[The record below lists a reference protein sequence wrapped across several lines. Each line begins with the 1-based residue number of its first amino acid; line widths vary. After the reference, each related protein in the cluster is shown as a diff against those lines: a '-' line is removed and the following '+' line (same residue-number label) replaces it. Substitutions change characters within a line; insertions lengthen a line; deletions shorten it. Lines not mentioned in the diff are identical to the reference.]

1 MRPIASPP
9 MTALRGRH
17 VVFVVAGEV
26 FGGAERGAL
35 DIAEMLREEEASVA
49 VLALDDRPGR
59 GREVAA
65 ERGLQWV
72 TEPVPWVGG
81 RLHKSASLIRVTR
94 ALRAL
99 RPDAIVASTNLPNV
113 VCGLMWRATG
123 AKTAVWRQCDVNGTT
138 RFDARLFRRALH
150 GTPVVVTSA
159 PHARTWLATGYG
171 LDPGRVRIVPSRVHL
186 EPARESGAAW
196 RARLDLSQDGL
207 VCCMLGHLH
216 AGKDHATLLRA
227 WRLVLDELDGARPTL
242 LLAGRN
248 AATEDAVKALA
259 YDLDLR
265 DRVRFLGEVD
275 DVGGLLDACDLAVF
289 CSHGELLP
297 RGVIEPM
304 SVGLPVVATDLPGTR
319 EALDS
324 ADSTTLVPTGDPQ
337 SLARS
342 ILRYAGDPELRR
354 RTGAANAATT
364 RDRAGEVDVRR
375 AWTAL
380 LSDGPL
386 GRSA

>member
-1 MRPIASPP
+1 
-9 MTALRGRH
+9 MTALRGRR

-35 DIAEMLREEEASVA
+35 DIAEMLRDEGASVA

-65 ERGLQWV
+65 RRGLQWS
-72 TEPVPWVGG
+72 TEAVPWVGG
-81 RLHKSASLIRVTR
+81 RAQKGTSLVRTIR

-113 VCGLMWRATG
+113 VCGLTWRATG

-138 RFDARLFRRALH
+138 RFGTRLFRHALH
-150 GTPVVVTSA
+150 ATPLVVTSA
-159 PHARTWLATGYG
+159 AHARTWLAASCR
-171 LDPGRVRIVPSRVHL
+171 LEPARVRVIPSVAHL
-186 EPARESGAAW
+186 EPARESGPAW
-196 RARLDLSQDGL
+196 RARLDLSREAL
-207 VCCMLGHLH
+207 VCCMLAHLH

-227 WRLVLDELDGARPTL
+227 WRLVADELDGNRPTL
-242 LLAGRN
+242 LLAGRD

-259 YDLDLR
+259 YDLELG

-275 DVGGLLDACDLAVF
+275 DVGGLLEACDLAVF
-289 CSHGELLP
+289 CSHGELFP

-304 SVGLPVVATDLPGTR
+304 SAGLLVVATDLPGTR
-319 EALDS
+319 EALGS
-324 ADSTTLVPTGDPQ
+324 ADPTTLVPASDPHA
-337 SLARS
+337 LAEA

-354 RTGAANAATT
+354 RVGDANAATAQS
-364 RDRAGEVDVRR
+364 RAGDDDVRR
-375 AWTAL
+375 AWVELLANAL
-380 LSDGPL
+380 G
-386 GRSA
+386 GRVA

>member
-9 MTALRGRH
+9 MIALRARR

-65 ERGLQWV
+65 ERGLRWV

-99 RPDAIVASTNLPNV
+99 RPDAVVASTNLPNV
-113 VCGLMWRATG
+113 VCGLTWRATG
-123 AKTAVWRQCDVNGTT
+123 AKAAVWRQCDVNGTT
-138 RFDARLFRRALH
+138 RFGARMFRRALH
-150 GTPVVVTSA
+150 ATPVVVTA
-159 PHARTWLATGYG
+159 AEHARAWLAASYG
-171 LDPGRVRIVPSRVHL
+171 LELSRVRVIPSVVHL
-186 EPARESGAAW
+186 EAAREPGPAW
-196 RARLDLSQDGL
+196 RARLDLSREAL
-207 VCCMLGHLH
+207 VCCMIAHLH

-227 WRLVLDELDGARPTL
+227 WRLVVDELDGARPTL
-242 LLAGRN
+242 LLAGRD

-259 YDLDLR
+259 FDLDLR
-265 DRVRFLGEVD
+265 ERVRFLGEVD

-289 CSHGELLP
+289 CSMGELLP

-304 SVGLPVVATDLPGTR
+304 SAGLPVVATDLPGTR
-319 EALDS
+319 EALGS
-324 ADSTTLVPTGDPQ
+324 ADPATLVPPNDPHA
-337 SLARS
+337 LAGAL
-342 ILRYAGDPELRR
+342 LRYAGDRELRR
-354 RTGAANAATT
+354 RAGAANAATT
-364 RDRAGEVDVRR
+364 RDRAADIDVRT
-375 AWTAL
+375 AWTEL
-380 LSDGPL
+380 LSDAL
-386 GRSA
+386 GNR

>member
-1 MRPIASPP
+1 MA
-9 MTALRGRH
+9 ALRGHR

-26 FGGAERGAL
+26 LGGAERGAL
-35 DIAEMLREEEASVA
+35 DLAEMMRDEGASVA

-59 GREVAA
+59 GRQVAA
-65 ERGLQWV
+65 ERRLRWV

-81 RLHKSASLIRVTR
+81 RLHKSASLVRVTR

-113 VCGLMWRATG
+113 VCGLTWRATG

-138 RFDARLFRRALH
+138 RFGARLFRHALH
-150 GTPVVVTSA
+150 ATPLVVTSA
-159 PHARTWLATGYG
+159 AHARTWLATSYG
-171 LDPGRVRIVPSRVHL
+171 LEPTRARVIPSVVHL
-186 EPARESGAAW
+186 EPARESGPAW
-196 RARLDLSQDGL
+196 RARLDLSRDAL
-207 VCCMLGHLH
+207 VCCMLAHLH

-227 WRLVLDELDGARPTL
+227 WRRVVDELDGARPTL
-242 LLAGRN
+242 LLAGRD
-248 AATEDAVKALA
+248 AATEHAVKALA
-259 YDLDLR
+259 YDLDLG

-304 SVGLPVVATDLPGTR
+304 SAGLPVVATDLPGTR
-319 EALDS
+319 EALGS
-324 ADSTTLVPTGDPQ
+324 ADPTTLVPMSDPDA
-337 SLARS
+337 LAEA

-354 RTGAANAATT
+354 RVGAANAVTT
-364 RDRAGEVDVRR
+364 QGRVGEIDVPK
-375 AWTAL
+375 AWTKL
-380 LSDGPL
+380 LSDALAGPV
-386 GRSA
+386 A